1 MENVLGFDYHEL
13 LASYIN
19 EYGALKRM
27 IAELRVE
34 VLESGE
40 QAQNQFEQLHYERRL
55 IVLKLERDF
64 GIELNELAE
73 AKEHMKPLNDEFM
86 EYLR

>member
-1 MENVLGFDYHEL
+1 MKILSKFNDQEL
-13 LASYIN
+13 LADYIN
-19 EYGALKRM
+19 EYGALKTR
-27 IAELRVE
+27 IAELRAE
-34 VLESGE
+34 VLETGE
-40 QAQNQFEQLHYERRL
+40 QAQSQFDTLHYERRL

-64 GIELNELAE
+64 GIELNDLAE